1 MHSIK
6 KNIQQEEEDKNTY
19 ENRCFIFLSIMIIFN
34 YNRGKNMEED
44 LIKEETKKDNILI
57 IVGIIILVIIA
68 VVIVFYKL
76 NKNNTKKANS
86 NTVTISDDIST
97 TLDDTQ
103 IDKNTEKK
111 GNTVYIYAKGYADIA
126 PIAFT
131 YDCKSENCEII
142 TTEKGIILYD
152 DNNVK
157 YRELTQYEYEQ
168 IYNQEISPSGE
179 KLDSGDFKKIE
190 PYKKLLRFLAM
201 MIVVIAVTLIFVM
214 FWRDNYNE
222 GIVFPFYYKGHWLVG
237 AFYAFF
243 FLTFSHIYGGMSY
256 GYLKN
261 TNIIFSQ
268 ILALLCTN
276 IVIYL
281 EIVLLSA
288 RFVKVVPM
296 FELTVIEAAFLSI
309 STCIIDRL
317 FKTLFPPHKITV
329 LYQEYDPSELL
340 RKVKTRKDRYRIQE
354 TVDVNREWD
363 ELICIIDKC
372 ESILVYDVH
381 SELRNK
387 IVKYCYEKD
396 IRLYV
401 TPKISDIL
409 IRSSDNIHLFD
420 TPLMLLRNNGLNF
433 EQRILKRLLDVI
445 VSLVVIIVT
454 SPIMAIIALA
464 IKLYDG
470 GPVFFKQKRC
480 TLDGKVFEIHK
491 FRSMIVD
498 AEKEGISIPATDK
511 DPRITPV
518 GNVIR
523 MTRLDELPQVFDIL
537 IGNMSIVGPRP
548 ERVEH
553 VEKYTKEVPEFAY
566 RLKVKGGLTGYA
578 QIYGKY
584 NTTAYDKLR
593 LDLMYIENYS
603 LMLDIKLILMT
614 IRVMFSKDS
623 TEGIDV
629 AKENENLKQELL
641 EEIRQENSDTPEK

>member
-1 MHSIK
+1 M
-6 KNIQQEEEDKNTY
+6 
-19 ENRCFIFLSIMIIFN
+19 
-34 YNRGKNMEED
+34 
-44 LIKEETKKDNILI
+44 
-57 IVGIIILVIIA
+57 
-68 VVIVFYKL
+68 
-76 NKNNTKKANS
+76 NK
-86 NTVTISDDIST
+86 
-97 TLDDTQ
+97 
-103 IDKNTEKK
+103 
-111 GNTVYIYAKGYADIA
+111 
-126 PIAFT
+126 
-131 YDCKSENCEII
+131 
-142 TTEKGIILYD
+142 
-152 DNNVK
+152 
-157 YRELTQYEYEQ
+157 
-168 IYNQEISPSGE
+168 
-179 KLDSGDFKKIE
+179 KKIE

-584 NTTAYDKLR
+584 NTTPYDKLK
-593 LDLMYIENYS
+593 LDLMYIQNYS
-603 LMLDIKLILMT
+603 ILLDLKLILMT
-614 IRVMFSKDS
+614 VKIIFMKES
-623 TEGIDV
+623 TEGF
-629 AKENENLKQELL
+629 KEGENNKDE
-641 EEIRQENSDTPEK
+641 